1 MLAAEMLHGRII
13 DDVAHDVA
21 AAWAPAHAR

>member
-1 MLAAEMLHGRII
+1 VVHGRAL

-21 AAWAPAHAR
+21 AAWGAAHVH